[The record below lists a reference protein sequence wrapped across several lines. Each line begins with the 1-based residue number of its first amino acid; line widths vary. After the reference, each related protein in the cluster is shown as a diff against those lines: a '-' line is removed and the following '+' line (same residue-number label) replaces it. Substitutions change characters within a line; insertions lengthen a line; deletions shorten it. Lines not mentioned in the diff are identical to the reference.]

1 MIKKLILTS
10 LFLLFTS
17 SVFGAGSDINQTEV
31 IPDVAKWK
39 LDTVTFLVFTKTC
52 KVVYRKVDVNNASV
66 GRKQILFQ
74 DIIDNPATPQ
84 DETSTEFTQ
93 LIQAINAG
101 NNIKQTITNAVK
113 IKLGI
118 P

>member
-1 MIKKLILTS
+1 MKKLILTS

-17 SVFGAGSDINQTEV
+17 SVFGAGGDIDQAEV

-52 KVVYRKVDVNNASV
+52 KVVYRKVDASNASRGTRQV
-66 GRKQILFQ
+66 LFQ
-74 DIIDNPATPQ
+74 DVVDNPATPQ
-84 DETSTEFTQ
+84 NETRTEFTQ

-101 NNIKQTITNAVK
+101 SNIKQTITNAVK

>member
-1 MIKKLILTS
+1 MKKLILTS

-17 SVFGAGSDINQTEV
+17 SVFGAGGDIDQAEV

-52 KVVYRKVDVNNASV
+52 KVVYRKVDSNNVSV
-66 GRKQILFQ
+66 GKTRQILFQ
-74 DIIDNPATPQ
+74 DIVDNPETPQ
-84 DETSTEFTQ
+84 DETNTEFTD
-93 LIQAINAG
+93 LVQAINAG
-101 NNIKQTITNAVK
+101 SNIKQTITNAVK